1 MLTKQL
7 DRIQNSRESDN
18 ETITGVSSLL
28 SEIDIENV
36 TSEIRDLTSNASDCL
51 DQASANSG
59 L

>member
-36 TSEIRDLTSNASDCL
+36 TSEIRDLTFNASDCL